1 MDAVKRTGKPFIAA
15 VSGVKNSGKTTFME
29 KLISELAGQ
38 GYRVAVIKHDGH
50 EFQADRE
57 GTDTYRMRQAGAYG
71 TCIFSSGQWQVV
83 KQQQDVRAEELA
95 EFFPEADII
104 LLEQDKVLAEV
115 RAYHEARHGS
125 ERWANRAAF
134 SEATDLFRFRAI
146 PGVEV
151 STKLFLL
158 CEGCRYDITSV
169 EDVKGRGM
177 YVEILAKK
185 VVAANG

>member
-1 MDAVKRTGKPFIAA
+1 MRTPVQILSTEAVKDA
-15 VSGVKNSGKTTFME
+15 
-29 KLISELAGQ
+29 
-38 GYRVAVIKHDGH
+38 
-50 EFQADRE
+50 E
-57 GTDTYRMRQAGAYG
+57 G
-71 TCIFSSGQWQVV
+71 FST
-83 KQQQDVRAEELA
+83 QQDT
-95 EFFPEADII
+95 
-104 LLEQDKVLAEV
+104 VLANV

-146 PGVEV
+146 PGVEI

-185 VVAANG
+185 VVASCGSVSETGFPAKPQGFVGKRSRNGLSELSHLCGEAQG

>member
-1 MDAVKRTGKPFIAA
+1 MKPAMAASGGPTGRPFRRPPTCSA
-15 VSGVKNSGKTTFME
+15 SGPS
-29 KLISELAGQ
+29 
-38 GYRVAVIKHDGH
+38 
-50 EFQADRE
+50 
-57 GTDTYRMRQAGAYG
+57 
-71 TCIFSSGQWQVV
+71 
-83 KQQQDVRAEELA
+83 
-95 EFFPEADII
+95 PEWRF
-104 LLEQDKVLAEV
+104 L
-115 RAYHEARHGS
+115 
-125 ERWANRAAF
+125 RWANRAAF

-151 STKLFLL
+151 STKLFLI

>member
-1 MDAVKRTGKPFIAA
+1 MSYGKMRIPVQLLSTESVKDA
-15 VSGVKNSGKTTFME
+15 
-29 KLISELAGQ
+29 
-38 GYRVAVIKHDGH
+38 
-50 EFQADRE
+50 E
-57 GTDTYRMRQAGAYG
+57 GFATQ
-71 TCIFSSGQWQVV
+71 
-83 KQQQDVRAEELA
+83 
-95 EFFPEADII
+95 
-104 LLEQDKVLAEV
+104 QDKVLAEV

-125 ERWANRAAF
+125 ERWANRAA
-134 SEATDLFRFRAI
+134 I
-146 PGVEV
+146 PGVEI

>member
-1 MDAVKRTGKPFIAA
+1 MSFGKMRTMVKILSTESVKDA
-15 VSGVKNSGKTTFME
+15 
-29 KLISELAGQ
+29 
-38 GYRVAVIKHDGH
+38 
-50 EFQADRE
+50 E
-57 GTDTYRMRQAGAYG
+57 G
-71 TCIFSSGQWQVV
+71 FSTQ
-83 KQQQDVRAEELA
+83 
-95 EFFPEADII
+95 
-104 LLEQDKVLAEV
+104 QDKVLATV

-134 SEATDLFRFRAI
+134 SEATDLFRFRVI
-146 PGVEV
+146 PDVEI
-151 STKLFLL
+151 STKLFLF

>member
-1 MDAVKRTGKPFIAA
+1 MITEKKGCLAFAVCGSFCTLEDALGAA
-15 VSGVKNSGKTTFME
+15 QALT
-29 KLISELAGQ
+29 AQ
-38 GYRVAVIKHDGH
+38 GW
-50 EFQADRE
+50 
-57 GTDTYRMRQAGAYG
+57 T
-71 TCIFSSGQWQVV
+71 
-83 KQQQDVRAEELA
+83 
-95 EFFPEADII
+95 
-104 LLEQDKVLAEV
+104 LLPVMSFAAQQDKVLAEV

>member
-1 MDAVKRTGKPFIAA
+1 MSYGKMRTPVQLLSTEAVKDTEGFAA
-15 VSGVKNSGKTTFME
+15 
-29 KLISELAGQ
+29 Q
-38 GYRVAVIKHDGH
+38 
-50 EFQADRE
+50 
-57 GTDTYRMRQAGAYG
+57 
-71 TCIFSSGQWQVV
+71 
-83 KQQQDVRAEELA
+83 
-95 EFFPEADII
+95 
-104 LLEQDKVLAEV
+104 QDKVLAEV

-146 PGVEV
+146 PGVVV

-185 VVAANG
+185 VVAANGYRKKPRSYGWPPTSIWKVTGGVSWKMPLPP